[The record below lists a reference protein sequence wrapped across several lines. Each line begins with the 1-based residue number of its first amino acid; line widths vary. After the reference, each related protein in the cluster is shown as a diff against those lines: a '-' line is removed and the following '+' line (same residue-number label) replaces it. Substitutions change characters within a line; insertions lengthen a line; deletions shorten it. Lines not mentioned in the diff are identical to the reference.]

1 MDQKYWLLTAFWILY
16 FSMHSVGATPGI
28 KKIFEDGGLS
38 KSIYRKLY
46 VILSTLGL
54 LAILIYSSTFS
65 ESYIIQPNR
74 NLKFVS
80 LVLAALGTI
89 IIRIAFKQYSLREFL
104 GLVVENPS
112 EELKVK
118 GILSYIRHPIYSGII
133 LIILGYLI
141 YIPKLSSLILTVIV
155 FLYLAVGIYLEEK
168 KLKSIFGSQY
178 VDYKKRVPAL
188 IPRIKNIISF

>member
-16 FSMHSVGATPGI
+16 FSMHSIGASSDI
-28 KKIFEDGGLS
+28 KKLFEDRGLS
-38 KSIYRKLY
+38 KNNYRKLY
-46 VILSTLGL
+46 VILSTAGL

-65 ESYIIQPNR
+65 ESYIIQPNSS
-74 NLKFVS
+74 LKFVS

-89 IIRIAFKQYSLREFL
+89 VIRIAFKQYRIREFL
-104 GLVVENPS
+104 GLAVENPS
-112 EELKVK
+112 GDLQIS

-141 YIPKLSSLILTVIV
+141 FIPKLSSMILTIIL
-155 FLYLAVGIYLEEK
+155 FLYLAMGIYLEEK
-168 KLKSIFGSQY
+168 KLKSLFGGKY

-188 IPRIKNIISF
+188 IPRIKDIISL